1 MTKKLSG
8 ITHLGTNTAS
18 ISTNTANISTNTAN
32 ISRTLAKNA
41 GSDTYTLGGSDTMML
56 FNTGSLLKI
65 YSSDAETST
74 KLQLTGP
81 SKIHCKN
88 EAEVLMSSGSYIT
101 MNAAF
106 GGNPMADIFQEPD
119 FPKADNQ
126 GVLYHVKKLI
136 ATPAFASDVAMGVN
150 FENVAGYAD
159 AGYMGVAFGTSKWVK
174 LRGKLRRKNGAFIS
188 EDAGGGGT
196 ALLFILPIGF
206 RPATR
211 IEFLVPVDVQNGGTG
226 RVLVYVDGTVR
237 FWVGMSTPNVTGLNL
252 DGIDFF
258 TIQ

>member
-1 MTKKLSG
+1 
-8 ITHLGTNTAS
+8 
-18 ISTNTANISTNTAN
+18 
-32 ISRTLAKNA
+32 
-41 GSDTYTLGGSDTMML
+41 
-56 FNTGSLLKI
+56 
-65 YSSDAETST
+65 
-74 KLQLTGP
+74 
-81 SKIHCKN
+81 
-88 EAEVLMSSGSYIT
+88 MSSGSYIT

-119 FPKADNQ
+119 FPKADNK

-150 FENVAGYAD
+150 FENVADFAE

-211 IEFLVPVDVQNGGTG
+211 VEFLVPVDVQNGGTG
-226 RVLVYVDGTVR
+226 RVLISVDGTVR